1 MLCSCICTCS
11 CSCHEKRQFNETIVF
26 TIVIWSLLRATAA
39 SIFAT
44 SQLQK
49 VLRDRQFLTLL
60 TSKSS
65 SRRNGVHFLTTSK
78 SPPNL
83 RCLGPNPLCFY
94 QFGFEMC
101 FAPQCRTLSQQ
112 LTFQKCS
119 EPEVLV
125 TFWLRNVL
133 RAAAAGNFS
142 TSQLPKVLREW
153 NVFLAFWLPNLLRA
167 TMTCNFWSLLPKWL
181 RTRPFSEPTFRSEKT
196 RCFAAFLPFAHLDLV
211 SIDPFS
217 SDFSS
222 HSFSFLPLPTS
233 AASSVHIVGSLTSKL
248 PSITIFF
255 INRGCSFLVYKNDPE
270 TQLGGTTSWPEGMVP
285 LNFSGWLGWLV
296 EDQSSLTTLGLP
308 MIINRLVNSG

>member
-112 LTFQKCS
+112 LTFQNCS

-181 RTRPFSEPTFRSEKT
+181 RTRPFSEPTFRSEKHGVSRLFYLSRT
-196 RCFAAFLPFAHLDLV
+196 LILFLLTL
-211 SIDPFS
+211 S
-217 SDFSS
+217 
-222 HSFSFLPLPTS
+222 L
-233 AASSVHIVGSLTSKL
+233 LTSL
-248 PSITIFF
+248 LTLSLFCLFPPLLLHLSIL
-255 INRGCSFLVYKNDPE
+255 SEVWL
-270 TQLGGTTSWPEGMVP
+270 
-285 LNFSGWLGWLV
+285 LNFL
-296 EDQSSLTTLGLP
+296 Q
-308 MIINRLVNSG
+308 